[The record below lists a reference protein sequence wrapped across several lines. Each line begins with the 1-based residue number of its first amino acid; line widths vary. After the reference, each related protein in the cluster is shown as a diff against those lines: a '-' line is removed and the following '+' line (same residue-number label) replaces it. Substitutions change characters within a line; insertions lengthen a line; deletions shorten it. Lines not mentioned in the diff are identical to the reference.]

1 MLQNQDINKQMNN
14 QPILNIGCLG
24 SVSDGKSTTV
34 FQLTGIKTQ
43 KDSREQTRNIT
54 IKQGYAN
61 MKIWKDSN
69 GKYSTTNSS
78 EKKEDCELAHH
89 ISFVDCPGH
98 QTLILTMLSSVSLM
112 KGALVV
118 VSAAEDIRT
127 KPQLIQHLAAA
138 KIAGLTKLIIIFNKL
153 DLVTKEVAL
162 ERYEQLNAL
171 LAELEIVPSYIIPTA
186 LSRKIG
192 LQNVIN
198 AIMELFPPT
207 STIVE
212 EDTEFKITRSFDI
225 NKPGIN
231 WDAVKGGIIGGGLIT
246 GKLKVG
252 DAIEIR
258 PGLIGKTAGNIT
270 ASPIITTVLSMETD
284 KIPLDNI
291 RPGGLIGI
299 ATNVDPYYT
308 KDDKLTGQIVGLL
321 GTLPSIYTEIKLEPT
336 LTTIFGG
343 NWTPQIKDKMF
354 LQIGNVNTESELIN
368 ITKSKFTFKLSKP
381 CCIKNDSLIIICQ
394 PSDNDAL
401 KIVGYGKLDKKSS
414 PFLE

>member
-1 MLQNQDINKQMNN
+1 
-14 QPILNIGCLG
+14 
-24 SVSDGKSTTV
+24 
-34 FQLTGIKTQ
+34 
-43 KDSREQTRNIT
+43 
-54 IKQGYAN
+54 
-61 MKIWKDSN
+61 
-69 GKYSTTNSS
+69 
-78 EKKEDCELAHH
+78 
-89 ISFVDCPGH
+89 
-98 QTLILTMLSSVSLM
+98 
-112 KGALVV
+112 
-118 VSAAEDIRT
+118 
-127 KPQLIQHLAAA
+127 
-138 KIAGLTKLIIIFNKL
+138 
-153 DLVTKEVAL
+153 
-162 ERYEQLNAL
+162 
-171 LAELEIVPSYIIPTA
+171 
-186 LSRKIG
+186 
-192 LQNVIN
+192 
-198 AIMELFPPT
+198 MELFPPT
-207 STIVE
+207 STIVD

-270 ASPIITTVLSMETD
+270 ATPIITTVLSMETD

-299 ATNVDPYYT
+299 ATNVDPFYT
-308 KDDKLTGQIVGLL
+308 KDDKLAGQIVGLK

-336 LTTIFGG
+336 LTTIFDG
-343 NWTPQIKDKMF
+343 NWTPQVKDKMF

-368 ITKSKFTFKLSKP
+368 ITKSKFTFKLAKP

>member
-207 STIVE
+207 STVVD

-258 PGLIGKTAGNIT
+258 PGLISKTT

-299 ATNVDPYYT
+299 ATNVDPFYT
-308 KDDKLTGQIVGLL
+308 KDDKLAGQIVGLK

-343 NWTPQIKDKMF
+343 NWTPQVKDKMF

-414 PFLE
+414 PFIE

>member
-34 FQLTGIKTQ
+34 LQLTGIKTQ

-61 MKIWKDSN
+61 MKIWKDST

-98 QTLILTMLSSVSLM
+98 QALILTMLSSVSLM

-162 ERYEQLNAL
+162 ERYEQLHTL

>member
-61 MKIWKDSN
+61 MKIWKDSS
-69 GKYSTTNSS
+69 GKYSATNSV

-153 DLVTKEVAL
+153 DLVTKDVAL
-162 ERYEQLNAL
+162 ERYEQLNTL
-171 LAELEIVPSYIIPTA
+171 LSELEIVPSYIIPTA

-207 STIVE
+207 STVVD

-258 PGLIGKTAGNIT
+258 PGLIGKTNGNIS

-291 RPGGLIGI
+291 TPGGLIGI
-299 ATNVDPYYT
+299 ATNVDPFYT
-308 KDDKLTGQIVGLL
+308 KDDKLAGQIVGLS

-336 LTTIFGG
+336 LTTIFEG
-343 NWTPQIKDKMF
+343 NWTPQVKDKMF
-354 LQIGNVNTESELIN
+354 LQIGNVNTECELIN

-401 KIVGYGKLDKKSS
+401 KIVGYGKLDKKST
-414 PFLE
+414 PFIE

>member
-34 FQLTGIKTQ
+34 LQLTGIKTQ

-61 MKIWKDSN
+61 MKIWKDST

-162 ERYEQLNAL
+162 DRYKELNEL
-171 LAELEIVPSYIIPTA
+171 LKELDIVPSYIIPTA

-207 STIVE
+207 STLVD

-246 GKLKVG
+246 GKLKAG
-252 DAIEIR
+252 DVIEIR
-258 PGLIGKTAGNIT
+258 PGLISKNTAT
-270 ASPIITTVLSMETD
+270 PIITTVLSMETD

-299 ATNVDPYYT
+299 ATNVDPFYT
-308 KDDKLTGQIVGLL
+308 KDDKLAGQIVGLL
-321 GTLPSIYTEIKLEPT
+321 GKLPSIYTEIKLEPT
-336 LTTIFGG
+336 LTTIFDG
-343 NWTPQIKDKMF
+343 NWTPQLKDKMF
-354 LQIGNVNTESELIN
+354 LQIGNVNTECELTNIN
-368 ITKSKFTFKLSKP
+368 KSKFTFKLSKP

-414 PFLE
+414 HFIE

>member
-1 MLQNQDINKQMNN
+1 MLQNQDISKQMNN

-34 FQLTGIKTQ
+34 LQLTGIKTQ

-61 MKIWKDSN
+61 MKIWKDST

-207 STIVE
+207 STVVD

-258 PGLIGKTAGNIT
+258 PGLISKTT

-299 ATNVDPYYT
+299 ATNVDPFYT
-308 KDDKLTGQIVGLL
+308 KDDKLAGQIVGLK

-343 NWTPQIKDKMF
+343 NWTPQVKDKMF

-401 KIVGYGKLDKKSS
+401 KIVGYGKLDKKST

>member
-14 QPILNIGCLG
+14 QPIINIGCLG

-34 FQLTGIKTQ
+34 LQLTGIKTQ

-61 MKIWKDSN
+61 MKIWKDSS

-162 ERYEQLNAL
+162 ERYEQLNTL
-171 LAELEIVPSYIIPTA
+171 LAELQIVPSYIIPTA

-207 STIVE
+207 STAVD

-231 WDAVKGGIIGGGLIT
+231 WDDVKGGIIGGGLIT

-258 PGLIGKTAGNIT
+258 PGIIGKTAGNIT
-270 ASPIITTVLSMETD
+270 ATPIITTVLSMETD
-284 KIPLDNI
+284 KISLDNI

-299 ATNVDPYYT
+299 ATNVDPFYT
-308 KDDKLTGQIVGLL
+308 KDDKLAGQIVGLS

-336 LTTIFGG
+336 LTTIFEG
-343 NWTPQIKDKMF
+343 NWTPQVKDKMF

-368 ITKSKFTFKLSKP
+368 INKSKFTFKLSKP

>member
-34 FQLTGIKTQ
+34 LQLTGIKTQ

-61 MKIWKDSN
+61 MKIWKDST

-98 QTLILTMLSSVSLM
+98 QALILTMLSSVSLM

-162 ERYEQLNAL
+162 ERYEQLNDL
-171 LAELEIVPSYIIPTA
+171 LKELEIVPNYIIPTA

-207 STIVE
+207 SIIVE

-291 RPGGLIGI
+291 RSGGLIGI

>member
-1 MLQNQDINKQMNN
+1 MIMLQNQDINKQMNN
-14 QPILNIGCLG
+14 QPIINIGCLG

-61 MKIWKDSN
+61 MKIWKDST

-78 EKKEDCELAHH
+78 EKKEDYELAHH

-98 QTLILTMLSSVSLM
+98 QTLTLTMLSSVSLM

-118 VSAAEDIRT
+118 VSAAEDIKT

-171 LAELEIVPSYIIPTA
+171 LSELEIVPSYIIPTA

-192 LQNVIN
+192 LQNIIN

-207 STIVE
+207 STVVD

-231 WDAVKGGIIGGGLIT
+231 WDEVKGGIIWGGLIT

-258 PGLIGKTAGNIT
+258 PGFIGKTAGNIT
-270 ASPIITTVLSMETD
+270 ATPIITTVLSIETD

-299 ATNVDPYYT
+299 ATNVDPFYT
-308 KDDKLTGQIVGLL
+308 KDDKLAGQIVGLL

-336 LTTIFGG
+336 LTTIFEG
-343 NWTPQIKDKMF
+343 NWTPQINDKMF

-368 ITKSKFTFKLSKP
+368 INKSKFTFKLSKP
-381 CCIKNDSLIIICQ
+381 CCIKND
-394 PSDNDAL
+394 
-401 KIVGYGKLDKKSS
+401 
-414 PFLE
+414 